1 MIQLTEERAAL
12 NFVLWFDK
20 NMLIV
25 ILSYSWILINL
36 GQRPKLRDYTLPK
49 EKKDSLYMH

>member
-1 MIQLTEERAAL
+1 MESFVLQQCISYCATKKNYAVLMIQLTEERAAL

-25 ILSYSWILINL
+25 ILSYS
-36 GQRPKLRDYTLPK
+36 
-49 EKKDSLYMH
+49 